1 MRFILIAFILIC
13 TVCGAQTP
21 TSSTAE
27 PQNGSAGARPTAG
40 QAVLQG
46 KVSDSTGAMVQGAV
60 VTVTNAEG
68 TATRVLT
75 DSEGKFVLRGI
86 PAGSY
91 EITIVAMGFAEYK
104 IQGFNVLA
112 WEGNNLDVQLHPAA
126 EVTQVEVAAQSSMQI
141 ETEKSEMA
149 GTLSQE
155 EIVTM
160 GLNGRNF
167 AQLLTLTPGVSNQT
181 QQDEAKVGVVGSAKY
196 SVNGGRVEY
205 NSFDVDGSDVLNT
218 SIAASRGHITLSVY
232 PSLDAISETKVLTSN
247 YGAQYGRSAS
257 GTILVTTKSGGAQLH
272 GNAYEFMRNEIL
284 NARGFKDPETHKY
297 RPFDKQSPIYD
308 ALYVNKPGGPAPLY
322 RRQDFGATL
331 GGPIYIP
338 GRYNVNKDKSFFF
351 FSEEFRL
358 ERSPSSF
365 SQAVPSLNEREGN
378 FSDACPGPDCPHSSL
393 ISGSSVPI
401 DPNAHAILH
410 SNLIPIANS
419 SSGCAFSLVQAPT
432 SDPATWPCYV
442 LTVSP
447 STYWREELFRI
458 DHNVNPNV
466 KASFRFI
473 HDSWDTT
480 TTAPQWQYGG
490 NANSFPTVLN
500 RFVGPGLSMVAH
512 LTTVKSASLVND
524 YSVSF
529 VTQHITLADQAGPGA
544 DLTRPSQLD
553 ASCGALMTS
562 CGIGSIFPGSG
573 GKIPGIYISGS
584 NGAYGGSGFLADT
597 SYMPWRNADPT
608 ITLRDD
614 LNKSLGKHFLQAGVL
629 FLDAQQSETSSATGA
644 NTGDVQGL
652 VTFTNVSN
660 LNSTG
665 NAFADFLLAN
675 TAYNSNLPNDTGIP
689 FSNESARGT
698 IVSYQQD
705 SARAN
710 YANRYSV
717 IEPYLQDDWH
727 LLPHLTLNLGV
738 RFSLFGNWTPNGSS
752 VYNFV
757 PGKFDTALAN
767 TIQVDSMY
775 GYVKSTST
783 GAAILA
789 NAQNPDSR
797 TINGLVQC
805 GKNGVPASCMSAHY
819 FNPAPRFGFAW
830 DPTGKGSTS
839 IRAGYGVFFEHG
851 TGDEANSGSLTG
863 SAPLVQSMTQNAPQ
877 GHAFRWECIGGM
889 APGCAAT
896 VPAGA
901 AFPLDVSAIPAK
913 TVWPYIQQWSLSVQ
927 QQFGRDTVATLAYVG
942 SKGTHLATIRQLN
955 QFDPVPLSNNYFG
968 PNEPISVAGKQ
979 CLNPNSSSITP
990 PDPFV
995 TGTGYRYYSSNPAYQ
1010 NMEVACTTGINP
1022 NSQRKYLGYG
1032 RILSVENTVNSSYNA
1047 LQATV
1052 HYVHKPWN
1060 LGLSHTYGHSI
1071 DEASDRFE
1079 SAFGNS
1085 LNPHSNRAS
1094 SGFDQRHIF
1103 NFSYVYKLP
1112 IDHLM
1117 QILVDHGRCNDSDDA
1132 CNSAYPPGSSHPGA
1146 HLLRALQNWEIS
1158 GLTTFQTGSPFTIIN
1173 GGSSQVSALD
1183 NAGVA
1188 NGLGAGSY
1196 PDVVKPMGVCND
1208 YSVTTGASLVL
1219 GPLLGNRCKFVAPRG
1234 LTFGNAGRN
1243 SMNNPSRI
1251 NYDIALHREFTT
1263 LQKSHL
1269 EIRIEAFNLFNHP
1282 QYRIY
1287 DSEKGNTP
1295 SNTISCYGDVLDN
1308 YSAGASS
1315 CNPGNSFL
1323 HPVDAHRPRTMQLGV
1338 KLDF

>member
-1 MRFILIAFILIC
+1 MMRFILMAFILIC
-13 TVCGAQTP
+13 TVCSAQTP
-21 TSSTAE
+21 TNSPNELQA
-27 PQNGSAGARPTAG
+27 GSAGTQAPAG
-40 QAVLQG
+40 HAALQG
-46 KVSDSTGAMVQGAV
+46 RVSDTTGAMVPGA
-60 VTVTNAEG
+60 TVTASNATG
-68 TATRVLT
+68 TATSVVT
-75 DSEGKFVLRGI
+75 DGEGKFVLQGMA
-86 PAGSY
+86 AGAY
-91 EITIVAMGFAEYK
+91 EITVSSPGFADYK
-104 IQGFNVLA
+104 IQGFNVLD
-112 WEGNNLDVQLHPAA
+112 WGGNNLDVQLHPAA

-149 GTLSQE
+149 GTLTQE
-155 EIVTM
+155 QIVTM

-167 AQLLTLTPGVSNQT
+167 AQLLVLTPGVSNQT

-218 SIAASRGHITLSVY
+218 TIAASHGHITLSVY
-232 PSLDAISETKVLTSN
+232 PSVDAISETKVLTSN

-257 GTILVTTKSGGAQLH
+257 GTILVTTKSGGAALH
-272 GNAYEFMRNEIL
+272 GNAYEFLRNELL
-284 NARGFKDPETHKY
+284 NSRGFKDPE
-297 RPFDKQSPIYD
+297 
-308 ALYVNKPGGPAPLY
+308 GPAPLY
-322 RRQDFGATL
+322 RRQDFGGTL
-331 GGPIYIP
+331 GGPIYVP
-338 GRYNVNKDKSFFF
+338 GKYNVNKDKSFFF

-365 SQAVPSLNEREGN
+365 SQAVPSLNEREGD
-378 FSDACPGPDCPHSSL
+378 FSDVCPGPDCPQSSL
-393 ISGSSVPI
+393 ISGSNVPI
-401 DPNAHAILH
+401 DPNAYAILH
-410 SNLIPIANS
+410 SNLIPLANS
-419 SSGCAFSLVQAPT
+419 SSGCAFSLTVAPT
-432 SDPATWPCYV
+432 SDPATWPCYD

-458 DHNVNPNV
+458 DHNLNSSV
-466 KASFRFI
+466 KGSFRFI

-480 TTAPQWQYGG
+480 ATAPQWQYGG

-500 RFVGPGLSMVAH
+500 RFVGPGLSMVAR
-512 LTTVKSASLVND
+512 LTSVKSASLVND

-529 VTQHITLADQAGPGA
+529 VTQHITLASTPGPGA

-553 ASCGALMTS
+553 APCGALITS

-584 NGAYGGSGFLADT
+584 NAAYGGTGFLADT
-597 SYMPWRNADPT
+597 SYMPWKNADPT

-614 LNKSLGKHFLQAGVL
+614 LSKSLGKHFLQAGVL
-629 FLDAQQSETSSATGA
+629 FLDAQQSESSSATGA

-675 TAYNSNLPNDTGIP
+675 TAFNSNLPSPTGP
-689 FSNESARGT
+689 AFSNESARGT

-705 SARAN
+705 STMAN

-717 IEPYLQDDWH
+717 LEPYLQDDWH

-757 PGKFDTALAN
+757 PDKFDTALAGA
-767 TIQVDSMY
+767 IQVDSMY
-775 GYVKSTST
+775 GYIKDAST
-783 GAAILA
+783 GAPILA
-789 NAQNPDSR
+789 NAQNPDFR
-797 TINGLVQC
+797 TINGLVEC
-805 GKNGVPASCMSAHY
+805 GKDGVPASCMSAHY

-830 DPTGKGSTS
+830 DPTGKNNTS

-863 SAPLVQSMTQNAPQ
+863 SAPLIQSMTQNAPQ

-889 APGCAAT
+889 AQGCAAT

-901 AFPLDVSAIPAK
+901 AFPLDVSAIPTK

-927 QQFGRDTVATLAYVG
+927 QQFGRDMVVTLAYVG

-955 QFDPVPLSNNYFG
+955 QLDPVPLSNNYFG
-968 PNEPISVAGKQ
+968 PHEPISFAGSE
-979 CLNPNSSSITP
+979 CLSSDQGATVIP
-990 PDPFV
+990 PQPFV
-995 TGTGYRYYSSNPAYQ
+995 TQTGYRYYPSNPAYK
-1010 NMEVACTTGINP
+1010 NMEVACTTAINP
-1022 NSQRKYLGYG
+1022 NSQRKYSGYG

-1052 HYVHKPWN
+1052 HYIHGPWN
-1060 LGLSHTYGHSI
+1060 LGVSHSYGHSI

-1079 SAFGNS
+1079 SALGNS
-1085 LNPHSNRAS
+1085 LDPHSNRAS
-1094 SGFDQRHIF
+1094 SSFDQRHIF
-1103 NFSYVYKLP
+1103 NFNYVYKLP

-1117 QILVDHGRCNDSDDA
+1117 QILVDHGKCNDSDTDCQA
-1132 CNSAYPPGSSHPGA
+1132 AYSPGSSHPNKY
-1146 HLLRALQNWEIS
+1146 LLKALKGWELS

-1173 GGSSQVSALD
+1173 GGSSLVSVLD

-1196 PDVVKPMGVCND
+1196 PDAVKPIGVCDD
-1208 YSVTTGASLVL
+1208 YSVSNGSSLVL
-1219 GPLLGNRCKFVAPRG
+1219 GPLLASRCRFVAPRG

-1251 NYDIALHREFTT
+1251 NYDAALHRQFMT
-1263 LQKSHL
+1263 LRESHL
-1269 EIRIEAFNLFNHP
+1269 EIRAEAFNLFNHP

-1287 DSEKGNTP
+1287 DPEKGNTP
-1295 SNTISCYGDVLDN
+1295 SNTISCYGDILDS